1 MNLRVTLGE
10 LPPLAFGCSPLR
22 REEGRG
28 QIDALRQA
36 IDAALELGY
45 RLFDTAEAYGT
56 ETLLGELLRERRSSA
71 AVATKL
77 WRTNHA
83 PEHVRP
89 ACEASLRRLG
99 RDAVDLYLVHAPEA
113 WAHRGPLEIEPGT
126 RDEVRSQLEPRDA
139 AGNLE
144 LAAVPLEYTWAAML
158 ALRDAGLA
166 RAVGLCNVDT
176 GELERLAGAGLE
188 PPAVVQVELHPRR
201 PCVELVEHCRA
212 RGIVVMAHSPLG
224 GGGVFGDPRLRRLAA
239 ERGVSPAHLVL
250 AWHRARGVLPVAGS
264 LDREHLR
271 ENARA
276 CAEPLPAELIAAV
289 DSLAA

>member
-1 MNLRVTLGE
+1 MSLGE

-22 REEGRG
+22 RGR
-28 QIDALRQA
+28 IDALRQA

-56 ETLLGELLRERRSSA
+56 ETLLGDVLRDRRSSA

-77 WRTNHA
+77 WSTNHA

-99 RDAVDLYLVHAPEA
+99 RDAVELYLVHALGA
-113 WAHRGPLEIEPGT
+113 LAYRGPLEIVPGS
-126 RDEVRSQLEPRDA
+126 RDEVRGQLEPRDA
-139 AGNLE
+139 DGNVE
-144 LAAVPLEYTWAAML
+144 LAAVPLEDTWAAML
-158 ALRDAGLA
+158 ALRDAG
-166 RAVGLCNVDT
+166 RVGAVGLCNVGT
-176 GELERLAGAGLE
+176 GELVKLAGAGLE
-188 PPAVVQVELHPRR
+188 PPAAVQVELHPRR
-201 PCVELVEHCRA
+201 PATELVDYCRA
-212 RGIVVMAHSPLG
+212 RGIVVMAHTPLG
-224 GGGVFGDPRLRRLAA
+224 GGDVLDDAQLRRLAA

-250 AWHRARGVLPVAGS
+250 AWHRARGVLPVVGS

-276 CAEPLPAELIAAV
+276 CGEPLPAELVAAV